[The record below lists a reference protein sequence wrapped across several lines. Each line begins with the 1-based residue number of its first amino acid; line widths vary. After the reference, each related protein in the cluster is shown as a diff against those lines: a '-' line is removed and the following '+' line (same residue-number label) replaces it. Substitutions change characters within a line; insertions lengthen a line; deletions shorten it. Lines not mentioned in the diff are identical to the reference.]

1 MGVAPGNRRG
11 HEEPASHLVVVE
23 ADPAADRLALAMS
36 LAPELLVD
44 IVFDALDDGIDLCLT
59 PAHYAD
65 EKVGGGREVADAE
78 R

>member
-1 MGVAPGNRRG
+1 
-11 HEEPASHLVVVE
+11 
-23 ADPAADRLALAMS
+23 MS

-59 PAHYAD
+59 PAYYAD